1 MSWLQFVTG
10 NSTKI
15 IIMNSDGAIC
25 KWEYII
31 MHNKVYSY
39 DNVQS
44 VKSRRML
51 STPVNHFTSIRPRT
65 RDINAF
71 LISYLLCRLIIHKNK
86 YNIDDCHMWWSM
98 FKCIIYKVG
107 DLLAFGVE
115 HFHEEGL
122 RGRLSRAVPL
132 VQVVLPSR
140 GQRVDLGN
148 NHYEFPEFILEM
160 IYNIFTFIFVSPL
173 FLIKY
178 IKKSVDLSLRQI
190 AWYY

>member
-1 MSWLQFVTG
+1 
-10 NSTKI
+10 
-15 IIMNSDGAIC
+15 
-25 KWEYII
+25 
-31 MHNKVYSY
+31 
-39 DNVQS
+39 
-44 VKSRRML
+44 
-51 STPVNHFTSIRPRT
+51 
-65 RDINAF
+65 
-71 LISYLLCRLIIHKNK
+71 
-86 YNIDDCHMWWSM
+86 M

-107 DLLAFGVE
+107 DLLAFCVE

-173 FLIKY
+173 FLIKF
-178 IKKSVDLSLRQI
+178 IKKSVDFSLRQI
-190 AWYY
+190 A